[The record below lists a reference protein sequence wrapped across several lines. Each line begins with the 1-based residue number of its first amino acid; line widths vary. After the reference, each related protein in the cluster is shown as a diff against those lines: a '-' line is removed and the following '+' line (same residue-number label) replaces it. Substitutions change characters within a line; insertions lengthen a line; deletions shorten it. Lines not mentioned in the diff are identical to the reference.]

1 MISIK
6 DEKDYLYNDSVEDEF
21 SRIHF
26 NLEMSAIDKKI
37 KKIIVTSS
45 IKAEGKTIVS
55 YNLSKNFAASGKKVA
70 LLDLNLRN
78 KKKYRYYKM
87 IKSGKN
93 IDIEFIKEKTNG
105 GFDKIVYEKEEVYPS
120 RVIESIEFNN
130 LIKDLEL
137 NYDII
142 IIDTPPVLDYLD
154 AVVTLKATKDVLFV
168 VRSDLT
174 EKDDLKEAIG
184 ILEKAGANILGLVL
198 TMDLKN
204 YKNTG

>member
-55 YNLSKNFAASGKKVA
+55 NNLAKKFAASGKKVA

-184 ILEKAGANILGLVL
+184 ILENAGANILGLVL